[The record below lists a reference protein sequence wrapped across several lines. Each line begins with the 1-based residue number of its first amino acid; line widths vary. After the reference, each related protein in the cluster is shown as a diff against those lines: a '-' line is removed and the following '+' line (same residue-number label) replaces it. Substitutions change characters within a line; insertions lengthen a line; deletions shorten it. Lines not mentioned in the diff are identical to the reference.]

1 MIGSGGAATTSF
13 HMTRKNSNAKI
24 TDLAN
29 TEDTVNQREILNLL
43 HTLLSIN
50 VSGDE
55 SQLTQEE
62 LDCRAVLTDKH
73 VQLQLGKFGS
83 FFMTK
88 FVNVQSSVAMQVSH
102 F

>member
-1 MIGSGGAATTSF
+1 
-13 HMTRKNSNAKI
+13 MTRKNSNAKI